1 MIYVS
6 VYHNDLRR
14 YLLYA
19 STSNPDLEFVF
30 PGKIIDITCFEKAF
44 KEMTTTPVFLPGESH
59 GGRSRVGYS
68 PCGCKKSDMTEQLRF
83 LSLDGQCHNVVI
95 NCCIFYLPYQIIS
108 NYATE
113 HSPFH

>member
-1 MIYVS
+1 M
-6 VYHNDLRR
+6 YHSDLRR

-59 GGRSRVGYS
+59 GGYS
-68 PCGCKKSDMTEQLRF
+68 LWDCKKLDMTEQLHF